1 MAFYDLVNH
10 PNFSEE
16 QKPLVSL
23 GYNEGA
29 AAVWNLFN
37 EFLAATTAERRAE
50 DIEKPNTIE
59 GFVAAYTPE
68 SLAEAV
74 KRIKRL
80 RELVDFHQGDV
91 VTSVNG
97 KVKAT
102 VITDD
107 TYPLGKQVV
116 STAGRCFDIDSPYA
130 WRKTGETNH
139 QLIAA
144 LDDIDVEEPGGG
156 E

>member
-1 MAFYDLVNH
+1 MAFYDLIDH

-16 QKPLVSL
+16 QESLVSL

-37 EFLAATTAERRAE
+37 EFLAATVAERRAE
-50 DIEKPNTIE
+50 NIEKPNTVE

-74 KRIKRL
+74 KKIKRL
-80 RELVDFHQGDV
+80 RELIDFHQGDV
-91 VTSVNG
+91 VTSVDG

-102 VITDD
+102 VITDN
-107 TYPLGKQVV
+107 TYPFGKQVV
-116 STAGRCFDIDSPYA
+116 STAGKCFDIVSPYA

-139 QLIAA
+139 QLIIA
-144 LDDIDVEEPGGG
+144 LNEIEPPLGGD
-156 E
+156 

>member
-1 MAFYDLVNH
+1 MAFYDLVDH

-16 QKPLVSL
+16 QAPLASL

-37 EFLAATTAERRAE
+37 EFLAATAAERNAE
-50 DIEKPNTIE
+50 NIEKPNTIE
-59 GFVAAYTPE
+59 EFVAAYTPE

-91 VTSVNG
+91 VTSING

-102 VITDD
+102 VVTDD
-107 TYPLGKQVV
+107 TCPLGKQVV
-116 STAGRCFDIDSPYA
+116 STAGKCFDIISPYA

-139 QLIAA
+139 QLIIA
-144 LDDIDVEEPGGG
+144 LNEIEPSLEGG
-156 E
+156 